1 MKIVYSLTHKIKKTL
16 LNLCMKEDIASRKDI
31 EQIIIRFYELS
42 FLDERLGKIFK
53 EISPLHLETHIPLVT
68 DFWEG
73 ILLDGDKY
81 RGNVTEKHFNV
92 NKLTTLTKTEFDNW
106 YSYWEKAVN
115 ELFEGEKAEM
125 AKFRARSIADIM
137 SYKMDYI
144 NQKPAS

>member
-1 MKIVYSLTHKIKKTL
+1 MKK
-16 LNLCMKEDIASRKDI
+16 DITTRNDI
-31 EQIIIRFYELS
+31 EQIIVRFYELS
-42 FLDERLGKIFK
+42 FQDERLGRIFK

-81 RGNVTEKHFNV
+81 RGNVTEKHFTV
-92 NKLTTLTKTEFDNW
+92 NSLTPLRKPDFDRW
-106 YSYWEKAVN
+106 YSYWEKAVDD
-115 ELFEGEKAEM
+115 LFEGEKAEM

-144 NQKPAS
+144 NPQ

>member
-1 MKIVYSLTHKIKKTL
+1 MK
-16 LNLCMKEDIASRKDI
+16 NDITSRNDI
-31 EQIIIRFYELS
+31 EQIIVRFYELS

-73 ILLDGDKY
+73 ILLDGDQY

-92 NKLTTLTKTEFDNW
+92 NKLTTLTKTDFDNW

>member
-1 MKIVYSLTHKIKKTL
+1 MK
-16 LNLCMKEDIASRKDI
+16 NDITSRNDI
-31 EQIIIRFYELS
+31 EQIIVRFYELS

-92 NKLTTLTKTEFDNW
+92 NKLTTLTKTDFDNW

>member
-1 MKIVYSLTHKIKKTL
+1 
-16 LNLCMKEDIASRKDI
+16 MKEDIASRKDI

-42 FLDERLGKIFK
+42 FQDERLGNIFK

-81 RGNVTEKHFNV
+81 RGNVTEKHFTV
-92 NKLTTLTKTEFDNW
+92 NRLTPLNKSDFDSW
-106 YSYWEKAVN
+106 YNYWEKAVN
-115 ELFEGEKAEM
+115 DLFAGEKAEM

-137 SYKMDYI
+137 SYKIDYI
-144 NQKPAS
+144 NKQINS

>member
-1 MKIVYSLTHKIKKTL
+1 MKK
-16 LNLCMKEDIASRKDI
+16 DITSRNDI
-31 EQIIIRFYELS
+31 EQIIKQFYDLS
-42 FLDERLGKIFK
+42 FQDERLGKIFK
-53 EISPLHLETHIPLVT
+53 EISPLHLETHIPLVA

-92 NKLTTLTKTEFDNW
+92 NSLTALTKSDFDNW
-106 YSYWEKAVN
+106 YNYWEKAVN
-115 ELFEGEKAEM
+115 NLCEGEKAEM

-144 NQKPAS
+144 NQQAKP

>member
-1 MKIVYSLTHKIKKTL
+1 MKQNIT
-16 LNLCMKEDIASRKDI
+16 SRKDI
-31 EQIIIRFYELS
+31 EQIISYFYELS
-42 FLDERLGKIFK
+42 FQDERLGKIFK
-53 EISPLHLETHIPLVT
+53 EIAPLHLETHIPLVT

-92 NKLTTLTKTEFDNW
+92 NALTSLTKSDFDNW
-106 YSYWEKAVN
+106 YNYWQKAVDN
-115 ELFEGEKAEM
+115 LFSGEKAEM

-144 NQKPAS
+144 NKLKTP

>member
-1 MKIVYSLTHKIKKTL
+1 MKK
-16 LNLCMKEDIASRKDI
+16 DITSRNDI
-31 EQIIIRFYELS
+31 EQIITLFYELS

-53 EISPLHLETHIPLVT
+53 DIAPLHLSTHIPLVT

-92 NKLTTLTKTEFDNW
+92 NSLTTLTKSDFDDW
-106 YSYWEKAVN
+106 YSYWERAVDI
-115 ELFEGEKAEM
+115 LFEGKKAEM

-144 NQKPAS
+144 NQQTKS

>member
-1 MKIVYSLTHKIKKTL
+1 MK
-16 LNLCMKEDIASRKDI
+16 NDITSRNDI
-31 EQIIIRFYELS
+31 EQIIVRFYELS
-42 FLDERLGKIFK
+42 FRDERLGKIFK

-92 NKLTTLTKTEFDNW
+92 NKLTTLTKTDFDNW
-106 YSYWEKAVN
+106 YSYWEKAVDD
-115 ELFEGEKAEM
+115 LFSGEKAEM

-144 NQKPAS
+144 NHRPAS